1 MAGKVKNIGGMHIGH
16 LVKSVF
22 DASGMTVSEF
32 ARRINCERTNVYKIF
47 DRRTIDVEL
56 LVRISEILNHNFLAD
71 VMRHHGFET
80 KSIIQLSLNITFD
93 DLTEENIA
101 VLSKA
106 VESLKN
112 SLKVS
117 E

>member
-1 MAGKVKNIGGMHIGH
+1 MAGTVKNSDGLHIGH

-47 DRRTIDVEL
+47 DRRTIDVEM
-56 LVRISEILNHNFLAD
+56 LVKISEILNHNFLAD
-71 VMRHHGFET
+71 VMRHHGLET
-80 KSIIQLSLNITFD
+80 KTQTQLSLNINFD

-106 VESLKN
+106 FESLKN
-112 SLKVS
+112 SLKNQ
-117 E
+117 

>member
-1 MAGKVKNIGGMHIGH
+1 MSDKVKNSGSLHIGH

-22 DASGMTVSEF
+22 DASGLTISEF

-56 LVRISEILNHNFLAD
+56 LVKISEILNHNFLTD
-71 VMRHHGFET
+71 VIEHHGLDSKFIT
-80 KSIIQLSLNITFD
+80 KLSLNITFD
-93 DLTEENIA
+93 DLTEENVA

-106 VESLKN
+106 FESIKN
-112 SLKVS
+112 SLKIS